1 MSAWPPIS
9 HLKSTGLL
17 GTRSANLHT
26 VKRPIWLASLLTF
39 GIWPLPCATLQQLS
53 LDDMVTQSTAIVR
66 GTVVDS
72 WAAFSGSVVYTH
84 YKVQVSES
92 FKGVRQSSVEVVVAG
107 GVVNNLS
114 QSFSGSPTLNKGDQ
128 FVFFLWTSRA
138 GLTQIMGLTQG
149 LFAVAQGGS
158 ADPMATRAASR
169 ELMLDPKT
177 AQPVKDATLSMRLSD
192 LRSRIASTLQTS
204 QGVSQ

>member
-1 MSAWPPIS
+1 MRNASFHP
-9 HLKSTGLL
+9 
-17 GTRSANLHT
+17 
-26 VKRPIWLASLLTF
+26 VKRHVWLAVLLVL
-39 GIWPLPCATLQQLS
+39 GIHPLPCATLEQLT
-53 LDDMVTQSTAIVR
+53 LDDLIAQSTAIVR

-72 WAAFSGSVVYTH
+72 WAARTGSVIYTH
-84 YKVQVSES
+84 YKIQVGEN
-92 FKGVRQSSVEVVVAG
+92 FKGPRPSFVEIVVAG

-149 LFAVAQGGS
+149 LFAIAPGVS
-158 ADPMATRAASR
+158 TDPMATRAASR

-177 AQPVKDATLSMRLSD
+177 AQPVKDAMLSMRLSD

-204 QGVSQ
+204 QGAIQ

>member
-1 MSAWPPIS
+1 M
-9 HLKSTGLL
+9 
-17 GTRSANLHT
+17 RSALPYR
-26 VKRPIWLASLLTF
+26 VKRHVWLMSLLVF
-39 GIWPLPCATLQQLS
+39 GIRPLPCATLEQLTM
-53 LDDMVTQSTAIVR
+53 DDMIAQSTAIVR

-72 WAAFSGSVVYTH
+72 WAALTGSVIYTH
-84 YKVQVSES
+84 YKIQVSES
-92 FKGVRQSSVEVVVAG
+92 FKGPHQSSVEIVVAG

-114 QSFSGSPTLNKGDQ
+114 QSFSGSPTLNKGDE

-149 LFAVAQGGS
+149 LFAIAPGAS

-177 AQPVKDATLSMRLSD
+177 AQPVKDAMLSMHLSD
-192 LRSRIASTLQTS
+192 LRSLIANTLQAS

>member
-1 MSAWPPIS
+1 MKVALPHP
-9 HLKSTGLL
+9 
-17 GTRSANLHT
+17 
-26 VKRPIWLASLLTF
+26 VKHHVWLALLLLV
-39 GIWPLPCATLQQLS
+39 GIRPLPCATLEQLT
-53 LDDMVTQSTAIVR
+53 LDDMIAQSTAIVR

-72 WAAFSGSVVYTH
+72 WAALTGSVIYTH

-92 FKGVRQSSVEVVVAG
+92 FKGFRQSSVEVVVAG

-114 QSFSGSPTLNKGDQ
+114 QSFSGSPTLNKGDE

-149 LFAVAQGGS
+149 LFAIAPGAS
-158 ADPMATRAASR
+158 ADPMATRAASH

-177 AQPVKDATLSMRLSD
+177 AQPVKDAMLSMRLSD
-192 LRSRIASTLQTS
+192 LRSRIASTLKAS

>member
-1 MSAWPPIS
+1 M
-9 HLKSTGLL
+9 
-17 GTRSANLHT
+17 RSALSHT
-26 VKRPIWLASLLTF
+26 VKRHLWLVALLVI
-39 GIWPLPCATLQQLS
+39 GIQPLRCATLEQLTM
-53 LDDMVTQSTAIVR
+53 DDLIGKSTAIVR

-72 WAAFSGSVVYTH
+72 WAALTGSVIYTH

-92 FKGVRQSSVEVVVAG
+92 LKGPQQSSVEIVVAG
-107 GVVNNLS
+107 GLLNNLR

-149 LFAVAQGGS
+149 LFAIAPDGS
-158 ADPMATRAASR
+158 ADPMATRAATR

-177 AQPVKDATLSMRLSD
+177 AQPVKDAMLSMHMSD
-192 LRSRIASTLQTS
+192 LRALIANTLSAS
-204 QGVSQ
+204 QGASQ

>member
-1 MSAWPPIS
+1 MRGAFS
-9 HLKSTGLL
+9 
-17 GTRSANLHT
+17 RT
-26 VKRPIWLASLLTF
+26 VKRYVWLVLLLTF
-39 GIWPLPCATLQQLS
+39 GIQPLPCATLEQLTMS
-53 LDDMVTQSTAIVR
+53 DLIGKSTAILR

-72 WAAFSGSVVYTH
+72 WAALTGSIIYTH

-92 FKGVRQSSVEVVVAG
+92 FKGPQQSSVEIVIAG
-107 GVVNNLS
+107 GVVNNRS
-114 QSFSGSPTLNKGDQ
+114 QNFSGSPTLNKGDE

-149 LFAVAQGGS
+149 LFAVTPGGS
-158 ADPMATRAASR
+158 ADPVATRAATH

-177 AQPVKDATLSMRLSD
+177 AQPVKDAALSMHLSD
-192 LRSRIASTLQTS
+192 LRSLIANTLQAG

>member
-1 MSAWPPIS
+1 MRNASFHP
-9 HLKSTGLL
+9 
-17 GTRSANLHT
+17 
-26 VKRPIWLASLLTF
+26 VKRHVWLAVLLVL
-39 GIWPLPCATLQQLS
+39 GIHPLPCATLEQLT
-53 LDDMVTQSTAIVR
+53 LDDLIAQSTAIVR

-72 WAAFSGSVVYTH
+72 WAARTGSVIYTH
-84 YKVQVSES
+84 YKIQVGEN
-92 FKGVRQSSVEVVVAG
+92 FKGPRQSSVEIVVAG

-149 LFAVAQGGS
+149 LFAIAPGAS
-158 ADPMATRAASR
+158 TDPMATRAASR

-177 AQPVKDATLSMRLSD
+177 AQPVKDAMLSMRLSD
-192 LRSRIASTLQTS
+192 LRSRIASTLQAS
-204 QGVSQ
+204 QGASQ

>member
-1 MSAWPPIS
+1 M
-9 HLKSTGLL
+9 
-17 GTRSANLHT
+17 RSARFHT
-26 VKRPIWLASLLTF
+26 VKRHLWLTALLVI
-39 GIWPLPCATLQQLS
+39 GIQPLRCATLEQLS
-53 LDDMVTQSTAIVR
+53 MDDLIGKSTAIVR

-72 WAAFSGSVVYTH
+72 WAALTGSVIYTH
-84 YKVQVSES
+84 YKIQVSES
-92 FKGVRQSSVEVVVAG
+92 FKGPRQSSVELVVAG

-114 QSFSGSPTLNKGDQ
+114 QSFSGSPKLNKGDE

-149 LFAVAQGGS
+149 LFAVSPGAP

-177 AQPVKDATLSMRLSD
+177 AQPVKDAMLAMHLSD
-192 LRSRIASTLQTS
+192 LRSLIANTLNAS

>member
-1 MSAWPPIS
+1 MRNASS
-9 HLKSTGLL
+9 HS
-17 GTRSANLHT
+17 
-26 VKRPIWLASLLTF
+26 VKRYAWFAVLLVF
-39 GIWPLPCATLQQLS
+39 GIRPLPSATLQQLTMN
-53 LDDMVTQSTAIVR
+53 DMIAQSAAIVR

-72 WAAFSGSVVYTH
+72 WAALTGSVIYTH
-84 YKVQVSES
+84 YKIQVSES
-92 FKGVRQSSVEVVVAG
+92 LKGPRQSSVEIVVAG

-128 FVFFLWTSRA
+128 FVLFLWTSRA

-149 LFAVAQGGS
+149 LFAIAPGAS
-158 ADPMATRAASR
+158 TDPMATRAATR

-177 AQPVKDATLSMRLSD
+177 AQPVKDAVLSMHLSD
-192 LRSRIASTLQTS
+192 LRSLIANTLQAS

>member
-1 MSAWPPIS
+1 MRTALPHP
-9 HLKSTGLL
+9 
-17 GTRSANLHT
+17 
-26 VKRPIWLASLLTF
+26 VKRYAWLISLLIF
-39 GIWPLPCATLQQLS
+39 GIRPLPCATLEQLT
-53 LDDMVTQSTAIVR
+53 LDDMIAQSTAIVH

-72 WAAFSGSVVYTH
+72 WAALTGSVIYTH

-92 FKGVRQSSVEVVVAG
+92 FKGPHQSSVEIVVAG

-114 QSFSGSPTLNKGDQ
+114 QSFSGSPMLNKGDE

-149 LFAVAQGGS
+149 LFAIAPGAA
-158 ADPMATRAASR
+158 ADPMATRAATR

-177 AQPVKDATLSMRLSD
+177 AQPVKDAVLSMHLSD

>member
-1 MSAWPPIS
+1 M
-9 HLKSTGLL
+9 GLV
-17 GTRSANLHT
+17 GMRSALPYT
-26 VKRPIWLASLLTF
+26 VKRYVWLVLLLTV
-39 GIWPLPCATLQQLS
+39 GIQPLRCATLEQLTMGD
-53 LDDMVTQSTAIVR
+53 LIGKSTAILR

-72 WAAFSGSVVYTH
+72 WAALTSSIIYTH

-92 FKGVRQSSVEVVVAG
+92 FKGPQQSSVEIVIAG
-107 GVVNNLS
+107 GVVNNRS
-114 QSFSGSPTLNKGDQ
+114 QNFSGSPTLNKGDE

-149 LFAVAQGGS
+149 LFAVTPVGS
-158 ADPMATRAASR
+158 ADPVVTRAATH

-177 AQPVKDATLSMRLSD
+177 AQPVKDAALSMHLSD
-192 LRSRIASTLQTS
+192 LRSLIANMLQAS

>member
-1 MSAWPPIS
+1 MGSASS
-9 HLKSTGLL
+9 HIVN
-17 GTRSANLHT
+17 RY
-26 VKRPIWLASLLTF
+26 VWLALLLVF
-39 GIWPLPCATLQQLS
+39 GIRPLPCATLEQLT
-53 LDDMVTQSTAIVR
+53 LDDMIAQSTAIVR

-72 WAAFSGSVVYTH
+72 WAALTSSIIYTH

-92 FKGVRQSSVEVVVAG
+92 FKGPQQSSVEIVIAG

-149 LFAVAQGGS
+149 LFAVAPGAD
-158 ADPMATRAASR
+158 ADPMATRAATR

-177 AQPVKDATLSMRLSD
+177 AQPVKDAVLSMRLSD
-192 LRSRIASTLQTS
+192 LRSRIASSLQAS
-204 QGVSQ
+204 PGVSQ

>member
-1 MSAWPPIS
+1 MKSALS
-9 HLKSTGLL
+9 YG
-17 GTRSANLHT
+17 
-26 VKRPIWLASLLTF
+26 VKRYVWLAWLLVI
-39 GIWPLPCATLQQLS
+39 GIRPLPSATLEQLS
-53 LDDMVTQSTAIVR
+53 MDDLIGKSTAIVH

-72 WAAFSGSVVYTH
+72 WAALTGSVIYTH

-92 FKGVRQSSVEVVVAG
+92 FKGLRQSSVEIVVAG
-107 GVVNNLS
+107 GVVENLR

-149 LFAVAQGGS
+149 LFAVAPGAS

-177 AQPVKDATLSMRLSD
+177 AQPVKDAMLSMRLSD
-192 LRSRIASTLQTS
+192 LRSRVAGTLQAN
-204 QGVSQ
+204 QGVGK